1 MVKTK
6 QKLLLC
12 TLLLIIVSIF
22 NLFFSTALHGALS
35 GSTSTLTVPSLNT
48 SLISVITN
56 RIHFLLFLCL
66 QGFALLLSAL
76 FFVSNNRPYQ
86 SKLKQI
92 APGIETP
99 VVVGQNQHG
108 SARWLQEE
116 EWAHAFDC
124 ELFDLHHPFIR
135 QLIQTGYDDL
145 YFLQTDLKEEYNLE
159 NASSEVYSESEHLG

>member
-1 MVKTK
+1 MKTK

-12 TLLLIIVSIF
+12 TLLITIGSIF

-48 SLISVITN
+48 SLGSLISSRV
-56 RIHFLLFLCL
+56 HFLLYLCL
-66 QGFALLLSAL
+66 QGFTLLLSAL
-76 FFVSNNRPYQ
+76 FIASNNRPYQ

-108 SARWLQEE
+108 SARWLLEE

-124 ELFDLHHPFIR
+124 ELLDLQHPYIR
-135 QLIQTGYDDL
+135 QLIQSGYDDL
-145 YFLQTDLKEEYNLE
+145 HFRRTDLKEDFHRED
-159 NASSEVYSESEHLG
+159 ASSEVYSESEHRG